1 MNCFTFMVE
10 WTTYLLIFAIFVYH
24 ALVRSYWHKL
34 QKYADWTTIMLLR
47 LSAWKL
53 NGETFS
59 FRSYL
64 ILIFIVNCLQD
75 SSRVAQWK
83 RAGPITQRSEDQNL
97 ALLIIVFYL
106 QQCLKGVLL
115 PIFTYFASNNL
126 KENHSTDAKHRRTRS
141 TKIRI
146 GN

>member
-1 MNCFTFMVE
+1 
-10 WTTYLLIFAIFVYH
+10 
-24 ALVRSYWHKL
+24 
-34 QKYADWTTIMLLR
+34 
-47 LSAWKL
+47 
-53 NGETFS
+53 
-59 FRSYL
+59 
-64 ILIFIVNCLQD
+64 
-75 SSRVAQWK
+75 
-83 RAGPITQRSEDQNL
+83 
-97 ALLIIVFYL
+97 VFYL